1 MQSRDA
7 WRGWH
12 GYGFVSGESA
22 TRRKTMAD
30 KNDKIPENVP
40 GKYYVD
46 KTCVPCHTCM
56 EVEGAGALLK
66 YNDDQT
72 YVYFHA
78 QPTDEAQVKIAE
90 DSLAI
95 CPTGAIGN
103 DGE

>member
-1 MQSRDA
+1 
-7 WRGWH
+7 
-12 GYGFVSGESA
+12 
-22 TRRKTMAD
+22 MAD
-30 KNDKIPENVP
+30 KSDKISENVP

-56 EVEGAGALLK
+56 EVEGVHALLK

-72 YVYFHA
+72 YVYFHT
-78 QPTDEAQVKIAE
+78 QPADEAQTKVAE
-90 DSLAI
+90 DALAI

>member
-1 MQSRDA
+1 VA
-7 WRGWH
+7 
-12 GYGFVSGESA
+12 
-22 TRRKTMAD
+22 
-30 KNDKIPENVP
+30 
-40 GKYYVD
+40 
-46 KTCVPCHTCM
+46 
-56 EVEGAGALLK
+56 ALLK

-78 QPTDEAQVKIAE
+78 QPADEAQVKIAE